1 MQAIRVRAATV
12 SDLPNLSRLWHEKMV
27 IHQQLDRRIKLTPD
41 AESHWAV
48 AASNWIA
55 EKDCAILIAVSD
67 SDVLGYIIGWVQPAP
82 PGLLPE
88 TMGFVTD
95 LTVDAHRPR
104 GGVGGL
110 LFSALKK
117 WFLERQIE
125 QIIAQ
130 VPSRAAVEQAFW
142 RAQGA
147 SNWMDGMW
155 LKL

>member
-1 MQAIRVRAATV
+1 MQAVRVRAATL
-12 SDLPNLSRLWHEKMV
+12 SDLPDLSRLWHEKMV
-27 IHQQLDRRIKLTPD
+27 IHQQLDRRLKLTLD
-41 AESHWAV
+41 AESRWV
-48 AASNWIA
+48 AAASGWLTKKN
-55 EKDCAILIAVSD
+55 CAILIAVSD
-67 SDVLGYIIGWVQPAP
+67 LDVLGYIIGWVQPAP

-88 TMGFVTD
+88 MMGFVTD

-110 LFSALKK
+110 LFSELKK
-117 WFLERQIE
+117 WFLEHQIE